1 MVFGATAASCG
12 GGGSSG
18 GGAGGVGATGA
29 TGAMGGAAAVGG
41 TGATGGNPD
50 ELPWEDPAGDAPLL
64 DLPSSATD
72 AANSIVDA
80 PTLAQAIAA
89 VQAVLK
95 KGGVGVVDKD
105 SVVSSGDAPAAT
117 AHVQLVTLGDISVEA
132 WKRRN
137 VATLTATEM
146 GYLFAQAG
154 MTVPDGKTS
163 GQVVVEALAA
173 WTQAALAK
181 PDDPTAFAVLFIA
194 ANNQLQS
201 PRANLS
207 LVDQDPD
214 LVRFSLLDLELFS
227 AAFDRIATSDPAPVA
242 GATGPCSIASSSYGQ
257 WDQVIKIGTNEAAD
271 HVVGKAIEKVGGSA
285 AGGISKGLSVVKI
298 GTKLWKFAQLMR
310 YGTLELTLDSED
322 PTDKPLPSDATKLG
336 KVTAHGGVDKQAYD
350 ELAKWKGTQDAI
362 NEINA
367 CLEYLGLPTKTDISD
382 VAKDAGNWRV
392 SWSIEKGS
400 GTEVLFKRGQEF
412 KILSRLE
419 NPLTQV
425 SPTEATNTVEFE
437 IMPQLSSVKEGTK
450 RTRHAVFSGQ
460 LRRGKV
466 PEADTLWGAGKD
478 GLASGKVADG
488 LVRMSNLLGVAGSL
502 VDIGGNWIL
511 EAASPKR
518 FVTQTL
524 LETVPKGWVGT
535 IDIEEKGDGTERTD
549 FPTPPISGGW
559 TTRTAKLRFHSRL
572 TLGGSVPLG
581 PNFENEQ
588 GVGSTAAD
596 CSVHLVTDD
605 ASSYCFEACPST
617 IPPGPMEQTKT
628 QLTGNWGAAGT
639 LGQDA
644 VVQVLTY
651 PEAVYGPIKNSLPPE
666 IQKKIGTYEI
676 LIIPSSCGVGSALSS
691 MTRVNVSQIGNTY
704 TTAPTYEAS
713 EIPISGGFS
722 ELPPDN
728 GTAVTLSG
736 PLPTTNDPATIT
748 NSYQGPR
755 KRKTP
760 TTDLEIN
767 TTLTVKVNLRRV
779 E

>member
-1 MVFGATAASCG
+1 MAASC

-18 GGAGGVGATGA
+18 GGGAAGASGGTGA
-29 TGAMGGAAAVGG
+29 TGGAGAGGG
-41 TGATGGNPD
+41 TGATGGNLD

-64 DLPSSATD
+64 DLPASATN

-80 PTLAQAIAA
+80 PTLAEAIAA
-89 VQAVLK
+89 VQGVLQ
-95 KGGVGVVDKD
+95 KGGVGILDKD
-105 SVVSSGDAPAAT
+105 MVITSGDAPAAT

-137 VATLTATEM
+137 VATLTATEL
-146 GYLFAQAG
+146 GQLFAQAG

-173 WTQAALAK
+173 WTQAALAN

-194 ANNQLQS
+194 ANNQLQA

-214 LVRFSLLDLELFS
+214 LVRFSLLDLELLS
-227 AAFDRIATSDPAPVA
+227 AAFDRIATSEPKPLA
-242 GATGPCSIASSSYGQ
+242 GATGPCSIASATYGQ

-271 HVVGKAIEKVGGSA
+271 HVIGKAIEKVGGSTSA
-285 AGGISKGLSVVKI
+285 SGISKGLSVVKI

-336 KVTAHGGVDKQAYD
+336 KVTAHGGVDKQAFD

-460 LRRGKV
+460 LRRGKM
-466 PEADTLWGAGKD
+466 PELDTLWGAGKD
-478 GLASGKVADG
+478 GVASGKVADG
-488 LVRMSNLLGVAGSL
+488 LLRMSNLLGVVGSL
-502 VDIGGNWIL
+502 VDISGNWIL
-511 EAASPKR
+511 ETVSPKR

-535 IDIEEKGDGTERTD
+535 IDIEEKGDGTERMD
-549 FPTPPISGGW
+549 FPSPPTSGGW
-559 TTRTAKLRFHSRL
+559 STRTGKVRYHSRL
-572 TLGGSVPLG
+572 SLGGSVTVG
-581 PNFENEQ
+581 PGFENET
-588 GVGSTAAD
+588 GVGATAAD
-596 CSVHLVTDD
+596 CNVLLDTDD
-605 ASSYCFEACPST
+605 AVSYCFEACPST
-617 IPPGPMEQTKT
+617 IPPGPMQQTKT
-628 QLTGNWGAAGT
+628 RLSGIWGAVGT
-639 LGQDA
+639 LGKDA
-644 VVQVLTY
+644 TVQVVTY
-651 PEAVYGPIKNSLPPE
+651 PEAVYGPLRNSLPPE

-676 LIIPSSCGVGSALSS
+676 LIIPSSCLVGSALASTT
-691 MTRVNVSQIGNTY
+691 MVNVSQVGDTY
-704 TTAPTYEAS
+704 YTAPTYEVL
-713 EIPISGGFS
+713 EVPISHSFTA
-722 ELPPDN
+722 LPPDN
-728 GTAVTLSG
+728 GTAITLSG
-736 PLPTTNDPATIT
+736 PLSTTADPLTISNGTTLARKHKIPTSDF
-748 NSYQGPR
+748 
-755 KRKTP
+755 
-760 TTDLEIN
+760 EIN

-779 E
+779 D